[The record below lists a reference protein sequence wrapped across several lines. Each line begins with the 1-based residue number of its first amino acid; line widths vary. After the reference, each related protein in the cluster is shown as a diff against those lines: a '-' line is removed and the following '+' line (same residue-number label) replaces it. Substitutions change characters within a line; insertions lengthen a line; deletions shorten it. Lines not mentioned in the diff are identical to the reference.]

1 MSEPNEAHA
10 GTDPVVTALL
20 RYRIRYA
27 PNVAAQAVIE
37 LAGSGLLRVE
47 HDEGAFAA
55 VSVEPGLND
64 RAGLPPWSVAV
75 LERLH
80 ARALPHL
87 PPPPPPL
94 TTADRPGLCGLPAPL

>member
-75 LERLH
+75 LDPPD

-87 PPPPPPL
+87 PTPPSV
-94 TTADRPGLCGLPAPL
+94 LPTLGGPDFLDWR